1 MHHPFTRRHTTAH
14 SSERKRIMHPVNGI
28 LNSAMLYAILS
39 ELLKDT
45 KKDPLQSKQ
54 SNYHACMPNFRIGGH
69 RSPST
74 SPEPSTPAAMRLPRL
89 YLGTMTFAWNQSSS
103 PVDDAV
109 ARAFL
114 QKFVA
119 SGGKHVDTARIY
131 AAGETEP
138 MLGRALTA
146 VAASDLLIGSKAA
159 PSQPGGLSAQGMRNQ
174 LDKSL
179 AAIGVDGLAE
189 YYLHQPDTEAA
200 LLESLREAHAMVQ
213 EGKIGAVGMSN
224 YHADEM
230 ARAFALCE
238 EHGLT
243 KPSVYQGLYNP
254 LNRAAEDALLPLLRS
269 HGCSFVAYNPLA
281 AGLLSGKHRPGV
293 EVPAGRFKDNP
304 NYLPRFY
311 TDGNF
316 AALQTISAAC
326 DAAGLSV
333 LDATYCWL
341 LRHSAL
347 TEADGLLVRTPHACA
362 SCRPRLASP
371 PAPLSHAHAHT
382 HHRHRPVR
390 RTLVGSSARRL
401 SSTSMPT

>member
-1 MHHPFTRRHTTAH
+1 
-14 SSERKRIMHPVNGI
+14 
-28 LNSAMLYAILS
+28 
-39 ELLKDT
+39 
-45 KKDPLQSKQ
+45 
-54 SNYHACMPNFRIGGH
+54 
-69 RSPST
+69 
-74 SPEPSTPAAMRLPRL
+74 MRLPRL
-89 YLGTMTFAWNQSSS
+89 YLGTMTFAWNQAST

-109 ARAFL
+109 ARAFV

-119 SGGKHVDTARIY
+119 GGGRHVDTARIY

-138 MLGRALTA
+138 MLGRALAA
-146 VAASDLLIGSKAA
+146 VAAPDLLVGSKAA

-179 AAIGVDGLAE
+179 GAIGVDSLAE

-254 LNRAAEDALLPLLRS
+254 LNRAAEDALLPILRS

-281 AGLLSGKHRPGV
+281 AGLLSGKHRPGG

-316 AALQTISAAC
+316 AALQAISAAC

-347 TEADGLLVRTPHACA
+347 TEADGLLLGASSVEHLDANLGACA
-362 SCRPRLASP
+362 KAASEGGGL
-371 PAPLSHAHAHT
+371 PAPVVAAFDGAWGTTREGAFAYWRSYSADMPGRDELPPGAGYVAHG
-382 HHRHRPVR
+382 PK
-390 RTLVGSSARRL
+390 
-401 SSTSMPT
+401 